1 MAKAAY
7 VLQDQTSR
15 LSGGQLLIVFFG
27 LQVALFLSFLDS
39 TSVSTAAPAIG
50 RDLNASSSISWVG
63 SSFLLANTSFQI
75 VTSRLS
81 DIFGRKAVLLAALF
95 LFVVGDLL
103 CGFAQSGIWLY
114 ACRGIAGIGG
124 GGINSLSMIIVS
136 DVVNVRDRG
145 KYQGLLGIAIS
156 LGSAVGPFAGGLF
169 AQYATWRWCFWITP
183 PMGVGTMLII
193 WFLLPL
199 KHVPGDFK
207 TKLRQMDTTGSFLA
221 LAMTI
226 CFLVPL
232 AGGGSSFR
240 WDSPVVISLFVVS
253 GVLAGLFF
261 FVEGWL
267 AKLPLLPGR
276 MFKNRNIALLL
287 GQTFLVG
294 ICYFGNIYMVPLYL
308 QNVLGASAI
317 KSAALLLPLVLV
329 QTFTTTLSGYV
340 LKWTNRTRASFFVGF
355 VLWCAGQAGQVA
367 FSRTTSVG
375 VIVGVL
381 LVQGLGIGAT
391 LQSTLV
397 LIQVSG
403 PSEDRAVVT
412 GARNFVRSLGGAIG
426 LAVGNTLVNNLF
438 VKNLPPSLPDS
449 VREQLQREFVLPVDM
464 SHDVKDQVLDAY
476 MAGMRAVFI
485 FFVPVVA
492 ICLLLC
498 FFIKDLPLSPPEP
511 ATEPSSSSSS
521 DTAVDGDDEKGLD
534 KAGTLS
540 STTLASPVELV
551 EVEEQPAPSCSAR
564 HEPGPRRGG
573 EDGSTAVPSVESD
586 KSPV

>member
-1 MAKAAY
+1 
-7 VLQDQTSR
+7 
-15 LSGGQLLIVFFG
+15 
-27 LQVALFLSFLDS
+27 
-39 TSVSTAAPAIG
+39 
-50 RDLNASSSISWVG
+50 
-63 SSFLLANTSFQI
+63 
-75 VTSRLS
+75 
-81 DIFGRKAVLLAALF
+81 
-95 LFVVGDLL
+95 
-103 CGFAQSGIWLY
+103 
-114 ACRGIAGIGG
+114 
-124 GGINSLSMIIVS
+124 
-136 DVVNVRDRG
+136 
-145 KYQGLLGIAIS
+145 
-156 LGSAVGPFAGGLF
+156 
-169 AQYATWRWCFWITP
+169 
-183 PMGVGTMLII
+183 MGVVTMLII
-193 WFLLPL
+193 WLLLPL
-199 KHVPGDFK
+199 KHVSGDFK
-207 TKLRQMDTTGSFLA
+207 TKLRQMDTTGSILA

-232 AGGGSSFR
+232 AGGGSSLR

-253 GVLAGLFF
+253 GVLAALFF
-261 FVEGWL
+261 VVEGWL

-308 QNVLGASAI
+308 QNVLGASEI

-355 VLWCAGQAGQVA
+355 ILWCAGQAGQVA

-381 LVQGLGIGAT
+381 LIQGLGIGAT

-449 VREQLQREFVLPVDM
+449 VRDQLQREFVLPDEM
-464 SHDVKDQVLDAY
+464 SQDVKNQVLDAY
-476 MAGMRAVFI
+476 MDGMRAVFI

-492 ICLLLC
+492 VCLLLC
-498 FFIKDLPLSPPEP
+498 FFIEDLPLSTPEP
-511 ATEPSSSSSS
+511 SSEPSSSGSS

-540 STTLASPVELV
+540 ITASVSPVELV
-551 EVEEQPAPSCSAR
+551 ERERALSRSIE
-564 HEPGPRRGG
+564 HETGPRREG
-573 EDGSTAVPSVESD
+573 EEGATAGPAVESD
-586 KSPV
+586 RSPV